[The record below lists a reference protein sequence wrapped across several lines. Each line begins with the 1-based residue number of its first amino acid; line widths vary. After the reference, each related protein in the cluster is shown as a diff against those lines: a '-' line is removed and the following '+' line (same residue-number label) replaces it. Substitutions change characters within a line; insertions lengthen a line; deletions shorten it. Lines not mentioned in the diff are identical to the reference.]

1 MLRVTLANDLS
12 TYFQGKSDGIIFSN
26 VSNQDLIIL
35 KRLAE
40 TYNKQI
46 RINEL
51 KDVVST
57 TNSSSTDLGV
67 IENTVIDKRKI
78 KKIFINN
85 GKETIKITPDK
96 LKEYLELGYKLGR
109 KK

>member
-51 KDVVST
+51 KDVVT
-57 TNSSSTDLGV
+57 TNSSSTNLDI
-67 IENTVIDKRKI
+67 IENTGIDKRKI

-96 LKEYLELGYKLGR
+96 LKEYLELGYKPGR